1 VLPNRQHAS
10 PLSLTTA
17 NRPWRI
23 DVALYSVLFFATAAF
38 ARNFAWIHIRVDS
51 SWPYVQFFFRPTT
64 GPFAQS
70 IPSGLPIFVTE
81 LFLALL
87 LVCSVV
93 RRRTYGRVTASAW
106 LDGSLLL
113 WLLVGLYD
121 LARGL
126 SVGPTLALRDS
137 AIVYYASFVYIARTV
152 CDSWKNIAI
161 VCLAFWLGTVASL
174 STATLE
180 YAGLDVLPDI
190 DWPTRGQFLSGIF
203 GLYFLVAIL
212 TGMTLWPR
220 LGRMAKWIL
229 AIYLSFATF
238 ALVLPQ
244 QRSLVIAFVVGLSML
259 LVGRSAAA
267 VEVFPLW
274 RMAVGVAAAALIL
287 ETTRFFTGSPSQFL
301 GPVQQLIAKTRQTV
315 VVATPS
321 GDDRGTASA
330 GAAASSAV
338 GADGV
343 EALQFT
349 STARFRQDAWAEAW
363 ARVTDHPMFGEGFGK
378 PFVFYD
384 SVQRRWWTD
393 DVRPHN
399 AYLTILYKMGLLGL
413 AAFALVHLAFYT
425 AAYGAWRSGRS
436 PVIRSCIFGLMTALL
451 GMQVYGFFNL
461 LFESP
466 FLAVVYW
473 SVMGLILSLI
483 HLEGDAAAP
492 ISDWTPRPRLP
503 HQLGADRRPHTGPPS

>member
-1 VLPNRQHAS
+1 MLPNRQHAF
-10 PLSLTTA
+10 PLSLTA
-17 NRPWRI
+17 GRRPWRI
-23 DVALYSVLFFATAAF
+23 DVALYSLLAFATAAF
-38 ARNFAWIHIRVDS
+38 SRDFAWLHIRIYS
-51 SWPYVQFFFRPTT
+51 SWPFVQLFSKPQSDS
-64 GPFAQS
+64 FAQS
-70 IPSGLPIFVTE
+70 VSSGLPIFVTE

-87 LVCSVV
+87 LLCVVV
-93 RRRTYGRVTASAW
+93 RRRTYGALSLGSAW

-121 LARGL
+121 VARGL
-126 SVGPTLALRDS
+126 GVGPMLALRDS

-152 CDSWKNIAI
+152 CDSWKNIAT
-161 VCLAFWLGTVASL
+161 VCLAFWLGTVVSL
-174 STATLE
+174 SAATLE
-180 YAGLDVLPDI
+180 YADLDVLPDI
-190 DWPTRGQFLSGIF
+190 DWPTRGQFLSGSF

-212 TGMTLWPR
+212 TGMTRWPR

-229 AIYLSFATF
+229 SVYLSFAIF

-274 RMAVGVAAAALIL
+274 RMAVGVGAAALIL

-330 GAAASSAV
+330 GAAASSAS
-338 GADGV
+338 GADAV
-343 EALQFT
+343 EAFQFT

-363 ARVTDHPMFGEGFGK
+363 TRVSDHPMFGEGFGK

-399 AYLTILYKMGLLGL
+399 AYLTILYKMGVLGF
-413 AAFALVHLAFYT
+413 AAFALVHLAFYRAVYRALRRDRPPAVT
-425 AAYGAWRSGRS
+425 SYVS
-436 PVIRSCIFGLMTALL
+436 GLMSALV
-451 GMQVYGFFNL
+451 GMQVYACFNL

-466 FLAVVYW
+466 FVAVVYW
-473 SVMGLILSLI
+473 SVMGLIISLMHI
-483 HLEGDAAAP
+483 EGDAAAVA
-492 ISDWTPRPRLP
+492 SD
-503 HQLGADRRPHTGPPS
+503 